1 MVSEQQH
8 GKWSQNAGALAVVQQ
23 VEGVANHF
31 GQVCQVLVPD
41 GVFQAVVEREFF
53 DSRHKLLQQLV
64 LDDGS
69 GGLRC
74 AFVSAHVVVHV
85 RGNLKE
91 VLRLLENDASIF
103 WHLLLLVAS
112 TTVLDA
118 PRCLKS
124 KASFGGAAQHQHAK
138 VAYGGSQQKTL
149 EPEQKVAYGGSQERD
164 LIHLFLTIF
173 VLLVVRRHGLT
184 NSL

>member
-8 GKWSQNAGALAVVQQ
+8 GKWSQNAGALEVVQQ

-69 GGLRC
+69 GGLCC
-74 AFVSAHVVVHV
+74 AFVAAHVVVHV

-124 KASFGGAAQHQHAK
+124 KASFGGRRN
-138 VAYGGSQQKTL
+138 TNM
-149 EPEQKVAYGGSQERD
+149 PRW
-164 LIHLFLTIF
+164 LTE
-173 VLLVVRRHGLT
+173 VVNNKLWSLSKRWLTEVVRKET
-184 NSL
+184 

>member
-8 GKWSQNAGALAVVQQ
+8 GKWSQNAGALEVVQQ

-69 GGLRC
+69 GGLCC
-74 AFVSAHVVVHV
+74 AFVAAHVVVHV

-118 PRCLKS
+118 PRCLQS
-124 KASFGGAAQHQHAK
+124 KASFGGRRN
-138 VAYGGSQQKTL
+138 TNM
-149 EPEQKVAYGGSQERD
+149 PRW
-164 LIHLFLTIF
+164 LTE
-173 VLLVVRRHGLT
+173 VVNKKLWSLSKRWLTEVVRKET
-184 NSL
+184 